1 MREFEAD
8 LHIHTC
14 LSPCGESEMTP
25 QLIVKEARDKGL
37 DMIGI
42 CDHNSSD
49 NVLSVKKVAEMQGL
63 KVLGG
68 MEISTR
74 EEVHILALFDND
86 ESLMMLQRIV
96 YDSLSGENDEK
107 VFGQQLILNEEDEV
121 SGRNERLLI
130 GATELPIERAV
141 GFSHS
146 LGGLVIASHVD
157 RESFSII
164 SQLGFVPRGLE
175 IDALE
180 VSMKTSLEN
189 FNRQFNKA
197 LNDIPVVFFS
207 DAHCLRDVG
216 KSTTT
221 FFLEQPS
228 ILEMKKA
235 VRGVDGRK
243 LMV

>member
-25 QLIVKEARDKGL
+25 QLIVKEARNKGL

-141 GFSHS
+141 GFSNS

-228 ILEMKKA
+228 VLEIKKA
-235 VRGVDGRK
+235 VRGIDGRK

>member
-1 MREFEAD
+1 
-8 LHIHTC
+8 
-14 LSPCGESEMTP
+14 MTP
-25 QLIVKEARDKGL
+25 RSIVKEARDKGL
-37 DMIGI
+37 DIIGI

-49 NVLSVKKVAEMQGL
+49 NVLSVKKAAEMQGL

-68 MEISTR
+68 IEISTR

-107 VFGQQLILNEEDEV
+107 AFGQQLILNEEDEV
-121 SGRNERLLI
+121 SGRNEMLLI

-141 GFSHS
+141 GFSNS

-180 VSMKTSLEN
+180 VSMNTSLKD

-197 LNDIPVVFFS
+197 LNDIPLVSFS

-228 ILEMKKA
+228 ILEIKKA

-243 LMV
+243 LMI